1 LALRQIHGRYA
12 AYLNARALVHCGFP
26 DRHGLLDLTLWR
38 ESWTISSWRAFL
50 AATGGGGRRGDPQER
65 AYGPPLGDAEF
76 VRGLE
81 RALCRPL
88 APKKGGRPPK
98 QIEDSRQAPLA
109 FVPLE

>member
-1 LALRQIHGRYA
+1 MRR
-12 AYLNARALVHCGFP
+12 RAHCGFP

-50 AATGGGGRRGDPQER
+50 AATGEESDSEAIRKNTHTGH
-65 AYGPPLGDAEF
+65 PLRDTEF

-98 QIEDSRQAPLA
+98 QTADSRQAPLA
-109 FVPLE
+109 FVP